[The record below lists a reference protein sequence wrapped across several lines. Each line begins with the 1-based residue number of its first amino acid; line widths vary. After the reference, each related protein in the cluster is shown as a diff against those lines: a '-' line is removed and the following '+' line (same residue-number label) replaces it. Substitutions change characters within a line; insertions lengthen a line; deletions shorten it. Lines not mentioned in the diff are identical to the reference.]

1 MKMGVIKFSFD
12 DQIESKKLTQWNK
25 YRRQMIMVD
34 THSNRCI
41 LIPTF
46 NNKIVLDLV
55 DEPMGSAPI
64 GNLLKKYCYQSYL
77 KDRPLNFLFYVRIVP
92 CFQKEGKLHSVI
104 NLYSLILT
112 FQNRKINTHILPLTS
127 KKNIIALHIF
137 YLVYQGEVTV
147 QSFLRRHN
155 CNKKIL
161 EEKLDHKHLADLL
174 CHTDFYE
181 VLYLLACGRIQ
192 QYKFEIR
199 VYLMKR
205 HDVYRF
211 YLIKTFCLFLIFTN
225 FNNNLHINLSWV

>member
-1 MKMGVIKFSFD
+1 
-12 DQIESKKLTQWNK
+12 
-25 YRRQMIMVD
+25 MIMVD

-46 NNKIVLDLV
+46 SD
-55 DEPMGSAPI
+55 
-64 GNLLKKYCYQSYL
+64 QSYL

-161 EEKLDHKHLADLL
+161 EEKLDHRHLADLL

-181 VLYLLACGRIQ
+181 VLYLLACGSLH
-192 QYKFEIR
+192 KFLYFFIR
-199 VYLMKR
+199 
-205 HDVYRF
+205 
-211 YLIKTFCLFLIFTN
+211 N
-225 FNNNLHINLSWV
+225 INLQQLEFLVLDSLDDMNSAI

>member
-1 MKMGVIKFSFD
+1 MVRMSID
-12 DQIESKKLTQWNK
+12 DS
-25 YRRQMIMVD
+25 D
-34 THSNRCI
+34 
-41 LIPTF
+41 
-46 NNKIVLDLV
+46 
-55 DEPMGSAPI
+55 
-64 GNLLKKYCYQSYL
+64 QSYL

-181 VLYLLACGRIQ
+181 VLYLLACGSLHKVDLTKLVSDEFKLPQIIILINI
-192 QYKFEIR
+192 FSFS
-199 VYLMKR
+199 VSLF
-205 HDVYRF
+205 F
-211 YLIKTFCLFLIFTN
+211 Y
-225 FNNNLHINLSWV
+225 